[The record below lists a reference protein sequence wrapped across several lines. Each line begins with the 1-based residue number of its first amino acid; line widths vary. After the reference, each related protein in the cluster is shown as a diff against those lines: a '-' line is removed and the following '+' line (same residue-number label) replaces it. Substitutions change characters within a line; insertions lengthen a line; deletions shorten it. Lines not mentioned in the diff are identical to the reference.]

1 MGGDERAVACG
12 ETRNV
17 HSSMLALEVYGCPIG
32 RPNRKCRRAVERTNG
47 EFFSYLTNDLEYG
60 RVGRGDDCDLY
71 RDGHAGRIQHIDRHA
86 CLTAFLANSSD
97 FRNWAS
103 TGHHRTKIVNNITA
117 FFWKWQVESRVQ
129 HWCFSVYFFALIE
142 VFLVC
147 CSLLCTM
154 AHTLEI
160 QFRKMKVVK
169 TDLGKVE
176 YIQCNLSGIN
186 LP

>member
-1 MGGDERAVACG
+1 
-12 ETRNV
+12 
-17 HSSMLALEVYGCPIG
+17 MLALEVYGCPIG

>member
-1 MGGDERAVACG
+1 MRSARRQTDVFKWGVMNARSLVAKQGTYIVVCWHWKFTGVRSVARTESVGGRSNGQMG
-12 ETRNV
+12 
-17 HSSMLALEVYGCPIG
+17 S
-32 RPNRKCRRAVERTNG
+32 
-47 EFFSYLTNDLEYG
+47 FFSYLTNDLEYG

-142 VFLVC
+142 VFFGL
-147 CSLLCTM
+147 LLCE
-154 AHTLEI
+154 AL
-160 QFRKMKVVK
+160 
-169 TDLGKVE
+169 
-176 YIQCNLSGIN
+176 LSSG
-186 LP
+186 